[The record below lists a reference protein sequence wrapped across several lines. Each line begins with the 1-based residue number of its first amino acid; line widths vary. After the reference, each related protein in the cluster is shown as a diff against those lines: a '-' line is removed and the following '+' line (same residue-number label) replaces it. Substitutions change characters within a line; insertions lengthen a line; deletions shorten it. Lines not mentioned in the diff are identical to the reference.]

1 MLILSYNTLSVA
13 LDITGLG
20 ANFGLFDEMGTQPL
34 LAVNLFKQSQHFR
47 EKQKIEDAIHY
58 GLMACNSF
66 TESSEYWLALAGLYQ
81 QSKNRLLSIKAALNS
96 YVSNWGFGVP
106 HDKVLYFLKQGMD
119 FSELSSDPVIQKVTS
134 GGLDLNFGGTKTNH
148 NYPMMKE
155 CIDAYFSLN
164 QPVTA
169 LKLYQ
174 NYAFSMYTETSAF
187 QERYDFRIE
196 EWKSDFK
203 ALCLKYLND
212 SRSEVTLK

>member
-1 MLILSYNTLSVA
+1 
-13 LDITGLG
+13 
-20 ANFGLFDEMGTQPL
+20 